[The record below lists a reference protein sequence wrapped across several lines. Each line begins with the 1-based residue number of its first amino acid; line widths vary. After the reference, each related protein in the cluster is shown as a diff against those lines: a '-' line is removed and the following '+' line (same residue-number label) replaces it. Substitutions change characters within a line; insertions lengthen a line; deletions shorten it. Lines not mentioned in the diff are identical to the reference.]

1 MSDEKPCGF
10 GSGRTFEVFG
20 EAAAS
25 AEPGKGSL
33 NHPASRQELEAFDAE
48 WPFDDLD
55 GPWTAMGERVS
66 KLLATIDPVGKHM
79 PQLGKALAQALQ
91 QGHGAM
97 DILNVGGMNVNGQ
110 QEAVGVSDDMALAP
124 IDAFAGIKPA
134 RPTGLRCRSTLAV
147 NDGGC
152 RSRLAS
158 EFAPR
163 APDQSA
169 HDPLPQAGIAPSIEI
184 ALDRRVLRRSAAPG
198 APLAARGEHET
209 NNI

>member
-1 MSDEKPCGF
+1 MGDEKPCDF

-20 EAAAS
+20 EAATS

-48 WPFDDLD
+48 WPLDDLD
-55 GPWTAMGERVS
+55 SPLAAMGERVS
-66 KLLATIDPVGKHM
+66 KLLAAIDPVGKHM

-110 QEAVGVSDDMALAP
+110 QQAVGVGDDMALASV
-124 IDAFAGIKPA
+124 DAFAGVKTA
-134 RPTGLRCRSTLAV
+134 RPASLRRRGTLAV

-152 RSRLAS
+152 RSRLAF

-163 APDQSA
+163 SPDQSA
-169 HDPLPQAGIAPSIEI
+169 PEPLPEASIAPGIEI
-184 ALDRRVLRRSAAPG
+184 ALDRRVGREL
-198 APLAARGEHET
+198 
-209 NNI
+209 